1 VDVDADL
8 ARQLACIVREK
19 PVLAQEGSTI
29 VSASLVNRT
38 PVDDDVI
45 VDSYIKWINNELTTE
60 SIEQFIRQYTS
71 TLVRPLIAYIQ

>member
-1 VDVDADL
+1 M
-8 ARQLACIVREK
+8 
-19 PVLAQEGSTI
+19 LAQEGSTI
-29 VSASLVNRT
+29 VSASLVNRN

-71 TLVRPLIAYIQ
+71 TLVRPLIAYIQDYGIALKHICKIPS